1 VTMLLTADRV
11 LVSGR
16 LLSPGW
22 VQVTGDRVTGVGEGE
37 APRPPDARFGAATIA
52 PGFVDG
58 HVHGGGGRSF
68 TEGTAGAAREVVA
81 AHRREGTTTMVA
93 SLVSD
98 SLDELERSLRTLAVA
113 VRDGALAGLHLEG
126 PWLSP
131 SYAGAHNPELLAA
144 PDRRSAERLVSAADG
159 TLRMVTLAPEL
170 PGGLDAVRFLAS
182 QGVRVG
188 IGHTDATYEVTRAA
202 LEAGAT
208 VGTHLFN
215 AMRGVHH
222 REPGPA
228 IALLEDPD
236 AYVELVADGVHLH
249 PAIVRSVAASKPG
262 RFVLVTDAMA
272 AAASEDGQYRLGT
285 LDVEVRDGV
294 ARLADSGAIAGS
306 TATLASAVRY
316 AAHVAGL
323 PLADTLR
330 AATETPA
337 QLLGLPDVGV
347 LRPGARAD
355 LVVLDSA
362 LQVTA
367 VMHGGAWQPSVP
379 PTLVASPSHEGE
391 HP

>member
-1 VTMLLTADRV
+1 
-11 LVSGR
+11 
-16 LLSPGW
+16 
-22 VQVTGDRVTGVGEGE
+22 
-37 APRPPDARFGAATIA
+37 
-52 PGFVDG
+52 
-58 HVHGGGGRSF
+58 
-68 TEGTAGAAREVVA
+68 
-81 AHRREGTTTMVA
+81 
-93 SLVSD
+93 
-98 SLDELERSLRTLAVA
+98 
-113 VRDGALAGLHLEG
+113 
-126 PWLSP
+126 
-131 SYAGAHNPELLAA
+131 
-144 PDRRSAERLVSAADG
+144 
-159 TLRMVTLAPEL
+159 
-170 PGGLDAVRFLAS
+170 
-182 QGVRVG
+182 
-188 IGHTDATYEVTRAA
+188 
-202 LEAGAT
+202 
-208 VGTHLFN
+208 
-215 AMRGVHH
+215 MRGVHH

-367 VMHGGAWQPSVP
+367 VMHGGAWQASVP